1 MQLRQEE
8 SGPDTSN
15 STVQSAISASVQKPQ
30 RVVRRAA
37 PRGGFTLVE
46 VMVATVLLSMMIM
59 SILSTLIG
67 AYRVAAKARANDQ
80 ARYIIKSLSDQF
92 LTQQT
97 TDTSG
102 NILPMFQT
110 TVDPNPG
117 PNLGNQTPLGTGIS
131 WLNMQGQP
139 GSLTAGSYSY
149 NVTLGDNTGA
159 PIPATVTRSVWY
171 LYSSTGQQTLLP
183 QNQSAGYLIEGTFTI
198 SYSLFGKQM
207 PPISITNV
215 RAVP

>member
-1 MQLRQEE
+1 MQLRQAE

-15 STVQSAISASVQKPQ
+15 STVQSVNPASVQNPK
-30 RVVRRAA
+30 RGKRRAA
-37 PRGGFTLVE
+37 PRGGFTLAE
-46 VMVATVLLSMMIM
+46 VMVATVLLSMMIV

-80 ARYIIKSLSDQF
+80 ARYVIKSLSDQF

-131 WLNMQGQP
+131 WTNMLGQT
-139 GSLTAGSYSY
+139 GSLTAGSYGY

-159 PIPATVTRSVWY
+159 PIPAVVTRSVWY

-198 SYSLFGKQM
+198 SYSLFGKPV
-207 PPISITNV
+207 PPVSITNV